1 VPKAEGGPVRLIWA
15 QPDPPPRRQALGREP
30 IVVAAVALA
39 DEAGADALTMQ
50 AVAARLGS
58 YSAMALYRY
67 VGSKD
72 GLVDLMLDRVAG
84 EISVPGGPGADWRA
98 DLHALAVA
106 TRQMIQRHPWFA
118 ALYHTRPPVGP
129 HLMRRLEFML
139 TVLVAQGAT
148 VAAAMTFAALIDRHI
163 VGSGLQEAEE
173 ARMSRRLGL
182 DDEAA
187 LQDALAAVRELADGR
202 FPLLAGW
209 LARPSGPSPGE
220 QFELGLRFLL
230 DGIAGELAGREVLPA
245 RSVPPGPVHGEGRS
259 CPCRRFLIPRCP
271 TPPLT

>member
-1 VPKAEGGPVRLIWA
+1 VRHAEGGPVRLIWA

-30 IVVAAVALA
+30 IVSAAIGLA
-39 DEAGADALTMQ
+39 DEAGPDALTMQ

-67 VGSKD
+67 VHSKD

-84 EISVPGGPGADWRA
+84 EIPVPDEPGADWRA
-98 DLHALAVA
+98 DLYELAVA
-106 TRQMIQRHPWFA
+106 TRRMIQRHPWFA
-118 ALYHTRPPVGP
+118 ALYHTRPPAGP

-139 TVLVAQGAT
+139 AVLVARGAT
-148 VAAAMTFAALIDRHI
+148 AAEAMTFAALIDRHI

-182 DDEAA
+182 DDEGA
-187 LQDALAAVRELADGR
+187 LRAALAAVRGLADDR
-202 FPLLAGW
+202 FPILASW
-209 LARPSGPSPGE
+209 LARPPAAAPGE

-230 DGIAGELAGREVLPA
+230 DGIEKELASA
-245 RSVPPGPVHGEGRS
+245 S
-259 CPCRRFLIPRCP
+259 
-271 TPPLT
+271 

>member
-1 VPKAEGGPVRLIWA
+1 VRHAEGGPVRLIWA

-30 IVVAAVALA
+30 IVTAAIGLA
-39 DEAGADALTMQ
+39 DEAGPDALTMQ

-67 VGSKD
+67 VHSKE

-84 EISVPGGPGADWRA
+84 EIPVPDGPGPDWRS
-98 DLHALAVA
+98 DLYGLAIA
-106 TRQMIQRHPWFA
+106 TRRMIQRHSWFA
-118 ALYHTRPPVGP
+118 ALYHTRPPAGP
-129 HLMRRLEFML
+129 NLMRRLEFML

-148 VAAAMTFAALIDRHI
+148 AAEAMTYAALIDRHV

-173 ARMSRRLGL
+173 DRMSRRLGL

-187 LQDALAAVRELADGR
+187 LRAALATVRGLADGR
-202 FPLLAGW
+202 FPILASW
-209 LARPSGPSPGE
+209 LARPSGPPPGE

-230 DGIAGELAGREVLPA
+230 DGIAKELAA
-245 RSVPPGPVHGEGRS
+245 
-259 CPCRRFLIPRCP
+259 
-271 TPPLT
+271 TP

>member
-1 VPKAEGGPVRLIWA
+1 VRHAEGGPVRLIWA

-30 IVVAAVALA
+30 IVTAAIGLA
-39 DEAGADALTMQ
+39 DEAGPDALTMQ

-67 VGSKD
+67 VHSKD

-84 EISVPGGPGADWRA
+84 EVPVPDGPGADWRA
-98 DLHALAVA
+98 DLYELAVA
-106 TRQMIQRHPWFA
+106 TRRMIQRHPWFA

-129 HLMRRLEFML
+129 NLMRRLEFML
-139 TVLVAQGAT
+139 SVLVARGA
-148 VAAAMTFAALIDRHI
+148 AAAEAMTFAALIDRHI

-182 DDEAA
+182 DDEGA
-187 LQDALAAVRELADGR
+187 LRAALAAVRGLADDR
-202 FPLLAGW
+202 FPILASW
-209 LARPSGPSPGE
+209 LARPPAAAPGE

-230 DGIAGELAGREVLPA
+230 AGTEKELASA
-245 RSVPPGPVHGEGRS
+245 S
-259 CPCRRFLIPRCP
+259 
-271 TPPLT
+271 